1 MNQLAKRLWTLDAS
15 WHYLNH
21 GSFGACPRSVLKEQ
35 DACRGRM
42 ERQAIKFMDEELP
55 GGLRKAADAL
65 GRFVGAAG
73 RDLVFVD
80 NATAG
85 ANAVLRSFPWRR
97 GDRCL
102 MGSHAYPA
110 VRFAAERLAAERGF
124 KVVYARVP
132 SRVRGPADIFEA
144 YARALAPRTRLVVV
158 DHIAAPSALVFPVRD
173 IARLAKAAG
182 AGVLVD
188 GAHAPGQLP
197 LDIASLGVDYYTGNL
212 HKWLFAPK
220 GSAFLWARR
229 AVQDGLVPVITS
241 NNAGQGYLKEFEW
254 TGTKDPSPY
263 LCAPA
268 GLAFHR
274 RLGGRA
280 LMERNR
286 ALAWAGAV
294 IVAGRTGLPIPAPRE
309 MYAALVP
316 LVLPKRLGS
325 GPKAAAKVHKA
336 LQARKVEVP
345 VFPVGSE
352 LFLRLSA
359 QAYNDLG
366 DYAALAK
373 ALKGLL

>member
-1 MNQLAKRLWTLDAS
+1 
-15 WHYLNH
+15 
-21 GSFGACPRSVLKEQ
+21 
-35 DACRGRM
+35 M

-65 GRFVGAAG
+65 GKFVGAAG
-73 RDLVFVD
+73 RDIVFVD

-85 ANAVLRSFPWRR
+85 ANAVLASFPWKR

-110 VRFAAERLAAERGF
+110 VRFAAERLAAQRGF
-124 KVVYARVP
+124 RVVYARVP
-132 SRVRGPADIFEA
+132 SRVRGPGDIVDA
-144 YARALAPRTRLVVV
+144 YAAALAPRTRLVVT

-182 AGVLVD
+182 ARVLVD
-188 GAHAPGQLP
+188 GAHVPGQVP
-197 LDIASLGVDYYTGNL
+197 LDIPSLGVDYYTGNL

-229 AVQDGLVPVITS
+229 AAQDGLVPVVTS

-254 TGTKDPSPY
+254 TGTKDPSPF

-280 LMERNR
+280 LMERNK

-294 IVAGRTGLPIPAPRE
+294 IVAGRTGLAIPAPRE
-309 MYAALVP
+309 MYASLVP

-336 LQARKVEVP
+336 LQARRVEAP
-345 VFPVGSE
+345 VFTVGDE
-352 LFLRLSA
+352 LFVRLSA

-366 DYAALAK
+366 DYAALARVIMT
-373 ALKGLL
+373 L

>member
-1 MNQLAKRLWTLDAS
+1 MNALAKRLWTLDTS

-35 DACRGRM
+35 DACRARM
-42 ERQAIKFMDEELP
+42 ERQAVKFMDEALP
-55 GGLRKAADAL
+55 GGRRRAADAL

-85 ANAVLRSFPWRR
+85 ANAVLRSLPWKR

-102 MGSHAYPA
+102 LGSHAYPA

-124 KVVYARVP
+124 KVVYAKVP
-132 SRVRGPADIFEA
+132 SRVRSPEDVTQA
-144 YARALAPRTRLVVV
+144 YARALAPRTRLVVT

-182 AGVLVD
+182 ARVLVD

-197 LDIASLGVDYYTGNL
+197 LDIAALGVDYYTGNL

-229 AVQDGLVPVITS
+229 SAQDGLVPVVTS
-241 NNAGQGYLKEFEW
+241 NNAGQGFLKEFEW
-254 TGTKDPSPY
+254 TGTKDPSPF

-268 GLAFHR
+268 GLACHKK
-274 RLGGRA
+274 LGGRA

-294 IVAGRTGLPIPAPRE
+294 IVAGRAGLAIPAPRE
-309 MYAALVP
+309 MYASLVP
-316 LVLPKRLGS
+316 LVLPRRLGS
-325 GPKAAAKVHKA
+325 GPKAAARVHKA
-336 LQARKVEVP
+336 LQAGKVEVP
-345 VFPVGSE
+345 VFPVGDE
-352 LFLRLSA
+352 LFVRLSA

-366 DYAALAK
+366 DYAALARVIMK
-373 ALKGLL
+373 L

>member
-1 MNQLAKRLWTLDAS
+1 MNQLAKRLWTLDTS
-15 WHYLNH
+15 WHYLNN
-21 GSFGACPRSVLKEQ
+21 GSFGATPRSVLKEQ
-35 DACRGRM
+35 DACRARM
-42 ERQAIKFMDEELP
+42 ERQAVKFMDEELP
-55 GGLRKAADAL
+55 QGLRRSADAI
-65 GRFVGAAG
+65 GKFVGAAG

-85 ANAVLRSFPWRR
+85 ANAVLRSFPWKR

-102 MGSHAYPA
+102 LGSHAYPA

-124 KVVYARVP
+124 KVVYAKVP
-132 SRVRGPADIFEA
+132 SRVRGPADVVDAFA
-144 YARALAPRTRLVVV
+144 AALAPRTRLVVT
-158 DHIAAPSALVFPVRD
+158 DHIAAPSALVFPVKE
-173 IARLAKAAG
+173 IARRAKAAG
-182 AGVLVD
+182 ARVLVD
-188 GAHAPGQLP
+188 GAHAPGQIP
-197 LDIASLGVDYYTGNL
+197 LDISSLGVDYYTGNL

-229 AVQDGLVPVITS
+229 AAQDGLVPAITS
-241 NNAGQGYLKEFEW
+241 NNAGQGFLKEFEW
-254 TGTKDPSPY
+254 TGTKDPSPF

-274 RLGGRA
+274 RLGGRG
-280 LMERNR
+280 LMERNK

-294 IVAGRTGLPIPAPRE
+294 IVAGRTGLAIPAPRE
-309 MYAALVP
+309 MYASLVP
-316 LVLPKRLGS
+316 LVLPKLLGS
-325 GPKAAAKVHKA
+325 GPKAAAKVHKT

-366 DYAALAK
+366 DYAALARVIMK
-373 ALKGLL
+373 L

>member
-1 MNQLAKRLWTLDAS
+1 MNQLAKRLWTLDTS
-15 WHYLNH
+15 WHYLNN
-21 GSFGACPRSVLKEQ
+21 GSFGACPRVVLRAQ
-35 DACRGRM
+35 DALRARM
-42 ERQAIKFMDEELP
+42 ERQAIKFMDSDLP

-65 GRFVGAAG
+65 GRFMGAAG
-73 RDLVFVD
+73 RDIVFVD

-85 ANAVLRSFPWRR
+85 ANAVLRSQPWKR
-97 GDRCL
+97 GERCVL
-102 MGSHAYPA
+102 ASHAYPA

-124 KVVYARVP
+124 KVVYAAMP
-132 SRVRGPADIFEA
+132 SRVRGPEDLAAPF
-144 YARALAPRTRLVVV
+144 ARAIGPRTRLVVV
-158 DHIAAPSALVFPVRD
+158 DHIAAPSALVFPVKD
-173 IARLAKAAG
+173 IARMARSAG
-182 AGVLVD
+182 ARVLVD

-197 LDIASLGVDYYTGNL
+197 LDIAALGVDYYTGNL

-229 AVQDGLVPVITS
+229 AAQDGLVPAITS

-254 TGTKDPSPY
+254 TGTKDPTPFLASPV
-263 LCAPA
+263 
-268 GLAFHR
+268 GLAFHKS
-274 RLGGRA
+274 LGGRA

-294 IVAGRTGLPIPAPRE
+294 IAAGRTGLPIPAPRE

-352 LFLRLSA
+352 LFVRLSA
-359 QAYNDLG
+359 QAYNDLA

-373 ALKGLL
+373 ALKTLL